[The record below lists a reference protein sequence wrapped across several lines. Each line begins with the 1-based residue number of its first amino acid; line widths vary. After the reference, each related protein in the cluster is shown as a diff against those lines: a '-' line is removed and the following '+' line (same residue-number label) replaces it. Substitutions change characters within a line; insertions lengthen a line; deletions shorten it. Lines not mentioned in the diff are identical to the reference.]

1 MAEPFTGQ
9 ISIFGFNFAPL
20 NWAACQGQIVP
31 ISQYTALFSLLGTM
45 YGGNGT
51 TNFAL
56 PNLQGT
62 VGVGQG
68 QLPGGQNYDLG
79 ERGGNTNVAMSR
91 EQAPPHTH
99 SLMATLKVATVSD
112 PTGAV
117 LARPEVSG
125 SPKATMGNIYNANTP
140 DTVLSAP
147 VSPIGNGE
155 GHDNVQ
161 PFLVLNYCICLSG
174 MFPARP

>member
-51 TNFAL
+51 TNFGL

-68 QLPGGQNYDLG
+68 QLAGGQNYDLG
-79 ERGGNTNVAMSR
+79 ERGGSTGVALSR
-91 EQAPPHTH
+91 PEAPPHTH
-99 SLMATLKVATVSD
+99 SLMATLKVAAVSD

-125 SPKATMGNIYNANTP
+125 SPKATMGNIYNANVP
-140 DTVLSAP
+140 DTTLSAP
-147 VSPIGNGE
+147 ISPIGNGE
-155 GHDNVQ
+155 QHDNTQ

-174 MFPARP
+174 VFPSRP